1 MIISVF
7 DLNGNITDKKIYLD
21 PAIFDIKLHK
31 QIVFLEIKRYLST
44 QRQGKHKT
52 KERSELSGSTR
63 KIHRQKGTG
72 QSRKGDIKNPIFRG
86 GSRIFGPKLK
96 SYKLKLN
103 KSVKNIAKKS
113 ILSKKLQE
121 NSLKV
126 IEDFLFEKPSTKKII
141 NILRAFNAENKR
153 TLFILSESNK
163 SFYLSSRNL
172 ISKKVLTINELN
184 NFDLLNSSMLFFVES
199 SIELIQ
205 KKINHNE
212 LFHKVNFN

>member
-7 DLNGNITDKKIYLD
+7 DLNGYITDKKIYLD

-31 QIVFLEIKRYLST
+31 HILYLDIKRYLSA
-44 QRQGKHKT
+44 QRQGTHKT

-72 QSRKGDIKNPIFRG
+72 QSRKGDINNPIFRG

-96 SYKLKLN
+96 SYKYKLN
-103 KSVKNIAKKS
+103 KSVKKIAKKS
-113 ILSKKLQE
+113 ILSKKLQDH
-121 NSLKV
+121 SV
-126 IEDFLFEKPSTKKII
+126 IVVEDLLFEKPRTKKIV

-172 ISKKVLTINELN
+172 ITKKVVAIKELN

-205 KKINHNE
+205 KKLGHNE
-212 LFHKVNFN
+212 IFHKVNFN

>member
-1 MIISVF
+1 MIISIF
-7 DLNGNITDKKIYLD
+7 DKNGFCTDKKISLD
-21 PAIFDIKLHK
+21 PSIFDIKMHK
-31 QIVFLEIKRYLST
+31 HIIYLEIKRFLFA

-86 GSRIFGPKLK
+86 GSRIFGPKP
-96 SYKLKLN
+96 KLYDNKLN
-103 KSVKNIAKKS
+103 KSAKILAKKS
-113 ILSKKLQE
+113 ILSKKLKD

-126 IEDFLFEKPSTKKII
+126 IEDFLFEIPNTKKIV
-141 NILRAFNAENKR
+141 NILRAFKAENKR

-172 ISKKVLTINELN
+172 LTKKVITINELN
-184 NFDLLNSSMLFFVES
+184 NYDLLNSSMLFFFES

-205 KKINHNE
+205 KEINC
-212 LFHKVNFN
+212 K

>member
-1 MIISVF
+1 MIVSVF
-7 DLNGNITDKKIYLD
+7 DINGNLTNKKISLD
-21 PAIFDIKLHK
+21 TSIFDIKLHK
-31 QIVFLEIKRYLST
+31 QIVFLEIKRYLAA

-52 KERSELSGSTR
+52 KERSELTGSTR

-96 SYKLKLN
+96 RYDHKLN
-103 KSVKNIAKKS
+103 KYVKTLAKKS
-113 ILSKKLQE
+113 ILSQKLKE

-126 IEDFLFEKPSTKKII
+126 IEDFFFERPSTKKFI

-153 TLFILSESNK
+153 TLFILSESNRN
-163 SFYLSSRNL
+163 FYLSSRNL
-172 ISKKVLTINELN
+172 PTKKVMTIKELN

-205 KKINHNE
+205 KKI
-212 LFHKVNFN
+212 KSQ

>member
-7 DLNGNITDKKIYLD
+7 DLNGNLTDKTIYLD
-21 PAIFDIKLHK
+21 PSIFDIKLHK
-31 QIVFLEIKRYLST
+31 QIVYLEIKRFLSA

-52 KERSELSGSTR
+52 KERSGLSGSTR

-86 GSRIFGPKLK
+86 GARIFGPKVK
-96 SYKLKLN
+96 RYNHKLN
-103 KSVKNIAKKS
+103 KSIKTLAKKS
-113 ILSKKLQE
+113 ILSQKLKE
-121 NSLKV
+121 NSLTV
-126 IEDFLFEKPSTKKII
+126 IEDLVFQRPNTKKIV
-141 NILRAFNAENKR
+141 NILRVFNAENKR

-172 ISKKVLTINELN
+172 SAKKVTTINELN
-184 NFDLLNSSMLFFVES
+184 NLDLLNSSMLFFFTS

-205 KKINHNE
+205 QKINSQ
-212 LFHKVNFN
+212 

>member
-1 MIISVF
+1 MIISIF
-7 DLNGNITDKKIYLD
+7 DINGNFTDKKISLD
-21 PAIFDIKLHK
+21 PSIFDIKLHK
-31 QIVFLEIKRYLST
+31 HLVYLEIKRFLAA

-86 GSRIFGPKLK
+86 GSRIFGPKP
-96 SYKLKLN
+96 KLYDNKLN
-103 KSVKNIAKKS
+103 KSAKILAKKS
-113 ILSKKLQE
+113 ILSKKLKD

-126 IEDFLFEKPSTKKII
+126 IEDFLFEIPKTKKIV
-141 NILRAFNAENKR
+141 NIFRSFKAENKR

-172 ISKKVLTINELN
+172 LTKKVITINELN
-184 NFDLLNSSMLFFVES
+184 NYDLLNSSMLFFFES

-205 KKINHNE
+205 KSKNC
-212 LFHKVNFN
+212 K

>member
-1 MIISVF
+1 MIISIF
-7 DLNGNITDKKIYLD
+7 DINGKSTDKKISLD
-21 PAIFDIKLHK
+21 PSIFDIKLHK
-31 QIVFLEIKRYLST
+31 HIVYLEIKRYLSA

-86 GSRIFGPKLK
+86 GSRIFGPKP
-96 SYKLKLN
+96 KLYHKKLN
-103 KSVKNIAKKS
+103 KSAKILAKKTL
-113 ILSKKLQE
+113 LSKKLKD

-126 IEDFLFEKPSTKKII
+126 IEDILFEIPNTKKIV
-141 NILRAFNAENKR
+141 NILRAFKAENKR

-172 ISKKVLTINELN
+172 LTKKVITINELN
-184 NFDLLNSSMLFFVES
+184 NYDLLNSSMLFFFES

-205 KKINHNE
+205 KSINC
-212 LFHKVNFN
+212 K

>member
-1 MIISVF
+1 MRISIF
-7 DLNGNITDKKIYLD
+7 DINGNPTDRKISLD
-21 PAIFDIKLHK
+21 PSIFDIKLHK
-31 QIVFLEIKRYLST
+31 HIVYLYIKRFLSA
-44 QRQGKHKT
+44 QRHGNHKT

-86 GSRIFGPKLK
+86 GSRIFGPKQ
-96 SYKLKLN
+96 KLYDHKLN
-103 KSVKNIAKKS
+103 KSAKTLVKKS
-113 ILSKKLQE
+113 ILSQKLKN

-126 IEDFLFEKPSTKKII
+126 IEDYLFERPNTKKIV
-141 NILRAFNAENKR
+141 NMLRSFKAENKR

-172 ISKKVLTINELN
+172 LRKKVITINELN
-184 NFDLLNSSMLFFVES
+184 NYDLLNSSMLFFFES

-205 KKINHNE
+205 KNLINR
-212 LFHKVNFN
+212 

>member
-1 MIISVF
+1 MRISISEI
-7 DLNGNITDKKIYLD
+7 NGNPTDKKISLEPSIFYL
-21 PAIFDIKLHK
+21 KLHK
-31 QIVFLEIKRYLST
+31 QIVFLEIKRYLSA

-52 KERSELSGSTR
+52 KERSELSGSSR

-86 GSRIFGPKLK
+86 GSRIFGPKPRLYDK
-96 SYKLKLN
+96 KLN
-103 KSVKNIAKKS
+103 KSAKILAKKS
-113 ILSKKLQE
+113 ILSKKLKD

-126 IEDFLFEKPSTKKII
+126 IEDFLFEIPRTKKIV
-141 NILRAFNAENKR
+141 NMLRSFKAENKR

-172 ISKKVLTINELN
+172 LSKKVITLNELSN
-184 NFDLLNSSMLFFVES
+184 YDLINSSMLFFFES

-205 KKINHNE
+205 KI
-212 LFHKVNFN
+212 